1 MIKERAVDAT
11 HFRISASGFVSPFA
25 CHAEALTKAGHSSF
39 VIACTPSFVF
49 RGNICKSIGL
59 KKIEPSQQ
67 LRFLTNL

>member
-1 MIKERAVDAT
+1 MIRERAVDAT

-49 RGNICKSIGL
+49 RGMLAKVLVSRKLNHL
-59 KKIEPSQQ
+59 NN
-67 LRFLTNL
+67 FVF